1 MRQQWRYARG
11 NLIMDGTNGLDRF
24 ADRNNAISQELKE
37 RKQWTTW
44 WFNND
49 GRKGFAGKS
58 NEPATWRTF
67 DQVKDWQ
74 NIAFVIGDRGEY
86 VGVDLDDCI
95 VDGEYTERASEILQA
110 FAHVSYAEISPS
122 GNGVKLLIRG
132 QKPDWAVSRAG
143 TWLEC
148 YDNRRFWCLTGQV
161 IRPEWATIGD
171 DEGQVEW
178 LCSNWLRKAEN
189 SPPERTEPAIRLE
202 SQGSVWDRAV
212 GYAASCPPAI
222 VGQRDNAAFSLAGN
236 LMAIVD
242 EYGNGLA
249 DDQIYQLLIA
259 WNDRNPEPLSDHEI
273 QTKVRSA
280 RQNGTPRELKPPKPS
295 DSRSA
300 SQSGP
305 TTWSPDGNSD
315 GQSIAEQQ
323 GELVETVAVA
333 DWVQKYVQEP
343 SERQKANQRTSGGRI
358 SRTVIL
364 DDIPIEAALEVPYII
379 EDLWPMG
386 MPMLVSGVQKSEK
399 TTLCLMMCFD
409 LITGGKYLDRFQ
421 VGQKP
426 NTDPD
431 DPSDGWRVL
440 FLTCESGIKTLRK
453 RLEYLKDNLV
463 QQMIDDGRIPEF
475 ELSPDADFW
484 ENLRLWVEPLQKRLE
499 MRDYLQNHIGKM
511 LKRLVIS
518 DEPQLYTREFVDS
531 PAQQE
536 HLRALIARNQS
547 DIVILD
553 PEYLQFD
560 AERADAGKSGI
571 LYSAVT
577 HACAQ
582 EGATLAIVAHNK
594 TPTSDNP
601 QRDFV
606 TLRDVAFSG
615 LRQFARAWFLVAR
628 ESDFNPYEGKH
639 RLLLTTGNSDGGS
652 DRLYV
657 ELHETKTSLRLTRV
671 LTEPEWKAEKD
682 QQKQERAKEREL
694 EADAKRLERLPV
706 LCQIIEADPRIARSK
721 ILDRYNADRSVGI
734 GDDTL
739 QGDLDKLL
747 DDGRIQVVKKG
758 ERKFYAPVGWI
769 DPESVD
775 GTEEPEAEQP
785 PKPSRRRP
793 K

>member
-1 MRQQWRYARG
+1 MAG
-11 NLIMDGTNGLDRF
+11 PNGLDRF
-24 ADRNNAISQELKE
+24 ADRNSKIPQELKD
-37 RKQWTTW
+37 RQQWVTW
-44 WFNND
+44 WPTVD
-49 GRKGFAGKS
+49 DKGRPGKGFSSKNS
-58 NEPATWRTF
+58 DPSTWRTF
-67 DQVKDWQ
+67 DQVKDRQ
-74 NIAFVIGDRGEY
+74 NIAFVIGERGEY

-95 VDGEYTERASEILQA
+95 VDDEFTDQAAEILQA
-110 FAHVSYAEISPS
+110 FAGVSYAEISPS
-122 GNGVKLLIRG
+122 GTGAKLLIRG
-132 QKPDWAVSRAG
+132 QKPDWAVCQAG

-148 YDNRRFWCLTGQV
+148 YGHNRFWCMTGDV
-161 IRPEWATIGD
+161 IGDDWATIGD

-178 LCSNWLRKAEN
+178 LCQNWLQKAQN
-189 SPPERTEPAIRLE
+189 SPPERTEPTYSGSHTMRTQEEQDRLF
-202 SQGSVWDRAV
+202 DRGCA
-212 GYAASCPPAI
+212 YADNIPPAQP
-222 VGQRDNAAFSLAGN
+222 GNRDNNLFKMAGH
-236 LMAIVD
+236 
-242 EYGNGLA
+242 
-249 DDQIYQLLIA
+249 LIA
-259 WNDRNPEPLSDHEI
+259 LVGANGERLTDHEIYSILVDYDESCPEPLGDAVVKQKI
-273 QTKVRSA
+273 RSA

-315 GQSIAEQQ
+315 GQTIAEQQ

-333 DWVQKYVQEP
+333 DWVQQYVQEP

-358 SRTVIL
+358 SRTLIL

-409 LITGGKYLDRFQ
+409 ILTGGKFLDRFQ

-426 NTDPD
+426 STDPD

-518 DEPQLYTREFVDS
+518 DEPQLITREFVDS

-536 HLRALIARNQS
+536 SLRALIARNQS

-606 TLRDVAFSG
+606 TLRDVAFTG

-628 ESDFNPYEGKH
+628 ESDFNPYEGNH

-694 EADAKRLERLPV
+694 EADAKRLARLPV

-758 ERKFYAPVGWI
+758 ARKFYAPVGWI
-769 DPESVD
+769 DPESAE

>member
-1 MRQQWRYARG
+1 
-11 NLIMDGTNGLDRF
+11 MDGTNGLDRF
-24 ADRNNAISQELKE
+24 ADRNNAIPQELKE
-37 RKQWTTW
+37 LKQWVTW
-44 WFNND
+44 WPTVDKSGKPGKGFSDKNND
-49 GRKGFAGKS
+49 PS
-58 NEPATWRTF
+58 TWRTF

-74 NIAFVIGDRGEY
+74 NIAFVIGDRGEF

-95 VDGEYTERASEILQA
+95 VDGKYTERASEILQA

-132 QKPDWAVSRAG
+132 QKPDWAVCQAG

-161 IRPEWATIGD
+161 IRPDWATIGD

-178 LCSNWLRKAEN
+178 LCSNWLRKPEN
-189 SPPERTEPAIRLE
+189 SPPERTEPASRGSHTMRTQEEQDRLF
-202 SQGSVWDRAV
+202 DRGCA
-212 GYAASCPPAI
+212 YADNIPPAQP
-222 VGQRDNAAFSLAGN
+222 GNRDNNLFKMAGHLISLVGANGER
-236 LMAIVD
+236 LTDRDLYAILA
-242 EYGNGLA
+242 EYDGA
-249 DDQIYQLLIA
+249 C
-259 WNDRNPEPLSDHEI
+259 PEPLGDAVVRQKI
-273 QTKVRSA
+273 RSA
-280 RQNGTPRELKPPKPS
+280 RQSPTPRELKPAKTI
-295 DSRSA
+295 DSRSRGQA
-300 SQSGP
+300 GSIA
-305 TTWSPDGNSD
+305 WSPDGNSD
-315 GQSIAEQQ
+315 GQEIAEQE
-323 GELVETVAVA
+323 GELVASVGVA
-333 DWVQKYVQEP
+333 DWVQPYVQEP
-343 SERQKANQRTSGGRI
+343 SERQKANQRTSGGKI

-364 DDIPIEAALEVPYII
+364 DDIPIEAALDVPYIL

-399 TTLCLMMCFD
+399 TTLCIMMSFD
-409 LITGGKYLDRFQ
+409 ILTGGKFLDRFQ

-440 FLTCESGIKTLRK
+440 FLTCETGIGSVRK
-453 RLEYLKDNLV
+453 RFEYMKDNLV
-463 QQMIDDGRIPEF
+463 QRMIHDGRIPEYDMQNGD
-475 ELSPDADFW
+475 LWS
-484 ENLRLWVEPLQKRLE
+484 NLRTLQKRME
-499 MRDYLQNHIGKM
+499 MRDHLENHIGKM
-511 LKRLVIS
+511 LKRLAIS
-518 DEPQLYTREFVDS
+518 DDPQLITREFIDS
-531 PAQQE
+531 PSQQE
-536 HLRALIARNQS
+536 RLRALIARNQS
-547 DIVILD
+547 NVVIID

-628 ESDFNPYEGKH
+628 ESEFNPYEGKH
-639 RLLLTTGNSDGGS
+639 RLLLTTGNSDGGA

-657 ELHETKTSLRLTRV
+657 ELHETKTSLRLARV
-671 LTEPEWKAEKD
+671 LTEPEWNEEKD
-682 QQKQERAKEREL
+682 QRKQERAKEREL
-694 EADAKRLERLPV
+694 EVDAKRLARFPV
-706 LCQIIEADPRIARSK
+706 LCQIIEADPRIARKK

-739 QGDLDKLL
+739 QSDLDELL
-747 DDGRIQVVKKG
+747 ADGRIQVITKG
-758 ERKFYAPVGWI
+758 KREFYAPAGWI

-785 PKPSRRRP
+785 PKPSRRRS